1 MSPAEQSD
9 EVFKAAPRSAAEA
22 AETLEGADSAE
33 VLASAPLEEAP
44 RVLAKAAPEAV
55 TSSEIAK
62 RDELN
67 RIASSD
73 DEGDDSSD
81 DGTPTNGSSVLT
93 HQDPQ
98 LAATQKVLSD
108 LQNGSPSAPTQV
120 QNYREMLDK
129 VSGKVPVQSRMNTG
143 DAISALLGK
152 QNAELQEAKE
162 QRGRQQLIAL
172 LNDAGNTIGSAL
184 TPMGK
189 TKPDVDFTNKLL
201 MQAEQPMKDLAAKK
215 QLSQDALNEIK
226 AQKELAS
233 HQLGSAQTQNAQDM
247 IRALQPD
254 VAKSLGDK
262 LNNMSA
268 ADIDNYQKMMELKQK
283 YDANKIA
290 RDQLNEIKQ
299 SRISAGNNKDY
310 ENAARHF
317 DDSINPAKV
326 SSRTPMGR
334 SQIVVDQAS
343 RIDTLLKQYP
353 NPADMPKTKIHELAM
368 AMNTMLSNG
377 SPSIAGTHMLIP
389 QSAVGDLNSTE
400 SYITNKIRGANQASF
415 VNDLA
420 ATISREKETSAN
432 IVRNYQLQSAEAASN
447 APWAIAKP
455 ERYNQIRK
463 ARGLLDQP
471 SQSDQLK
478 PHDQDAEAIAW
489 AKSQPPGN
497 PKAQAILKAN
507 GL

>member
-1 MSPAEQSD
+1 
-9 EVFKAAPRSAAEA
+9 
-22 AETLEGADSAE
+22 
-33 VLASAPLEEAP
+33 
-44 RVLAKAAPEAV
+44 
-55 TSSEIAK
+55 
-62 RDELN
+62 
-67 RIASSD
+67 
-73 DEGDDSSD
+73 
-81 DGTPTNGSSVLT
+81 
-93 HQDPQ
+93 
-98 LAATQKVLSD
+98 
-108 LQNGSPSAPTQV
+108 
-120 QNYREMLDK
+120 
-129 VSGKVPVQSRMNTG
+129 
-143 DAISALLGK
+143 
-152 QNAELQEAKE
+152 
-162 QRGRQQLIAL
+162 
-172 LNDAGNTIGSAL
+172 
-184 TPMGK
+184 
-189 TKPDVDFTNKLL
+189 
-201 MQAEQPMKDLAAKK
+201 
-215 QLSQDALNEIK
+215 
-226 AQKELAS
+226 
-233 HQLGSAQTQNAQDM
+233 
-247 IRALQPD
+247 
-254 VAKSLGDK
+254 
-262 LNNMSA
+262 
-268 ADIDNYQKMMELKQK
+268 MMELKQK

-290 RDQLNEIKQ
+290 RDQLNEMKQ

-317 DDSINPAKV
+317 DDSINPAKAY
-326 SSRTPMGR
+326 SRTPMGR

-447 APWAIAKP
+447 APWAIANP

-471 SQSDQLK
+471 SQSAQLK